1 MRISIGAESYS
12 TKAAKGTLSPVWNQ
26 SFTMYCTHTLYYT
39 PDQTYRDVLPSQAL
53 KLSVWNMKKFAKK
66 QHTGFMG
73 SVDLPL
79 AFAFDLEPGKTVGRS

>member
-1 MRISIGAESYS
+1 M
-12 TKAAKGTLSPVWNQ
+12 
-26 SFTMYCTHTLYYT
+26 
-39 PDQTYRDVLPSQAL
+39 LPSQAL

-79 AFAFDLEPGKTVGRS
+79 TFAFDLEPGKTVGEL